1 MRKIEKATETK
12 LEAGRTQD
20 FKCFSQALKHK
31 YFPLAVNRLEELEA
45 QLVTGNIPCNC
56 AKEGYTMLSSITPVK
71 KERGWAAWGKHL
83 SE

>member
-1 MRKIEKATETK
+1 VRKIEKATETK

-56 AKEGYTMLSSITPVK
+56 AKEAYTMLTPIIPVEK
-71 KERGWAAWGKHL
+71 KCERASRGKHL